1 MAVYAIKSFLKIR
14 EAMSDYEYTAAEAH
28 GVIATTIQGA
38 MQGVIGAMVIAFGL
52 VMFNKVVAGREG
64 VRRR

>member
-28 GVIATTIQGA
+28 GVIATTALGA
-38 MQGVIGAMVIAFGL
+38 MQGLIGAMVFAFGL
-52 VMFNKVVAGREG
+52 SMFNKVVVGKEG
-64 VRRR
+64 VQRR

>member
-1 MAVYAIKSFLKIR
+1 MAVYAIKSFLKMR

-38 MQGVIGAMVIAFGL
+38 MQGAIGAMVIAFGL
-52 VMFNKVVAGREG
+52 SMFNKVMAGKEG
-64 VRRR
+64 MQIR